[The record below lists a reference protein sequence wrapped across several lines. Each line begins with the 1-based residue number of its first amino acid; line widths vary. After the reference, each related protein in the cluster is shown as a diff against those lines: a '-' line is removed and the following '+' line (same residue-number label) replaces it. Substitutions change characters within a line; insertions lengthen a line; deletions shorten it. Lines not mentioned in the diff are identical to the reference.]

1 MSDVARPALR
11 GHPTGRVYHADQLLS
26 PLPPGIPPEVA
37 RSRALR
43 THRHVADSWKGS
55 REELLWLQA
64 LAQTTDASDDEATRK
79 AAHAGKPLPEPKA
92 PAVREAV
99 GRAERNLALLGNEL
113 RTVTGDLFAA
123 AAPHAQA
130 MEAECDEAAL
140 AAEESARTA
149 LGAAVEAL
157 ERCGE
162 LENRSGWWW
171 ELGHEDSAPPF
182 LAGAGTTA
190 EAQGRI
196 RAVVDYLDR
205 RRERLAEHAAEMA
218 RFAEHEAKLPSPPT
232 TALTPVGA
240 DGG

>member
-1 MSDVARPALR
+1 M
-11 GHPTGRVYHADQLLS
+11 
-26 PLPPGIPPEVA
+26 
-37 RSRALR
+37 
-43 THRHVADSWKGS
+43 
-55 REELLWLQA
+55 
-64 LAQTTDASDDEATRK
+64 
-79 AAHAGKPLPEPKA
+79 
-92 PAVREAV
+92 REAV

-196 RAVVDYLDR
+196 RAVVTTWTGAASGWPSTPPKWRALPSTRPSCR
-205 RRERLAEHAAEMA
+205 RRRPRRQRRWAPTGANRLT
-218 RFAEHEAKLPSPPT
+218 SS
-232 TALTPVGA
+232 
-240 DGG
+240 D